1 MLVFGSSQRC
11 TSFAYQE
18 KKKKNAAGH
27 RQQLDKMNR
36 KSAQSFVFF
45 SLPPGQKRVDRCRQD
60 SHPPPSQTGQHTQS
74 NNRATPLK
82 PHRLLFIK
90 NIFYFFIFYFFCV
103 LLYHPPSPF
112 AKGQPMALAS
122 SVITIFGRW
131 KWMIVSFLFLLAT
144 RSKGGALTSSSH
156 GKTKWGRWEGDL
168 RRLTVKGAGRIKFH
182 SRPQADRV

>member
-1 MLVFGSSQRC
+1 MVLIGPHFCVVFVWRIRSCYLISNGHTFFHISMAIQAAKMLMFFVIIPSRRGARFWI
-11 TSFAYQE
+11 FAE
-18 KKKKNAAGH
+18 VHLICIPGICIPGKKKQNAAGH

-90 NIFYFFIFYFFCV
+90 NIFLFLFFIFFLCGFIS
-103 LLYHPPSPF
+103 SPF
-112 AKGQPMALAS
+112 P
-122 SVITIFGRW
+122 
-131 KWMIVSFLFLLAT
+131 
-144 RSKGGALTSSSH
+144 
-156 GKTKWGRWEGDL
+156 L
-168 RRLTVKGAGRIKFH
+168 R
-182 SRPQADRV
+182 